1 MQNDS
6 IETLLLRHYGSKAA
20 APEHLERRLLASL
33 HQEAQN
39 MQQQRS
45 PERQISR
52 RQIMRLVAFSSAGIG
67 LLSAGLEGLQ
77 QIEAA
82 VLGQETSQP
91 SFS

>member
-1 MQNDS
+1 MRNDS
-6 IETLLLRHYGSKAA
+6 IESLLLRHCGSDAA
-20 APEHLERRLLASL
+20 ASERLEQRLLASL
-33 HQEAQN
+33 HEEAEQ

-45 PERQISR
+45 SERRISR
-52 RQIMRLVAFSSAGIG
+52 RHVVRLVAIGSAGIG

-91 SFS
+91 GFS

>member
-6 IETLLLRHYGSKAA
+6 IESLLIRHYGSNAP
-20 APEHLERRLLASL
+20 APEQLEHRLLASL
-33 HQEAQN
+33 HQEVQH
-39 MQQQRS
+39 MQHQRS

-52 RQIMRLVAFSSAGIG
+52 RQAMRLVAISSAGIG

-91 SFS
+91 TFS